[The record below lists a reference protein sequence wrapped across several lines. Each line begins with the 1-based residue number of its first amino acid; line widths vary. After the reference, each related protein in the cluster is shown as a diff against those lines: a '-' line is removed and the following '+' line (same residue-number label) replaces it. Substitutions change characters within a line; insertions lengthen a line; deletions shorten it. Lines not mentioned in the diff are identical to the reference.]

1 MGLLGKKLGMTQLIM
16 EDGSMVSVTVI
27 DVHGNIVT
35 DIRTQEKH
43 GYDAVQIGFG
53 EIKEKR
59 VRKTEQGFFTKNNI
73 EARKHMR
80 EFRDMNPTDYTVGM
94 ALTSDILPERISVSG
109 VSKGKGFQGVM
120 RRWNARGGVAS
131 HGSMHHRA
139 PGSIGASSFP
149 SRVIKGIHMPGHM
162 GARNHTIEN
171 LKIVRKDSER
181 HLIFVKGAVPGA
193 NGSLVYIYASP
204 KNVK

>member
-1 MGLLGKKLGMTQLIM
+1 LLGKKLGMTQLIM

-35 DIRTQEKH
+35 EIRTQEKH

-53 EIKEKR
+53 EIKNVKKPAE
-59 VRKTEQGFFTKNNI
+59 GFFKKNNI
-73 EARKHMR
+73 EARKHLR
-80 EFRDMNPTDYTVGM
+80 EFLDMNPAEYTVGM
-94 ALTSDILPERISVSG
+94 ALTSDVLPERVSVSG
-109 VSKGKGFQGVM
+109 VSKGKGFQGVV
-120 RRWNARGGVAS
+120 RRWNARGGVS
-131 HGSMHHRA
+131 THGSMHHRA
-139 PGSIGASSFP
+139 PGSIGSSSFP
-149 SRVIKGIHMPGHM
+149 SRVLKGLHMPGHM

-171 LKIVRKDSER
+171 VKIVRKDSER

-204 KNVK
+204 KTVK

>member
-1 MGLLGKKLGMTQLIM
+1 MLGKKLGMTQLIM

-35 DIRTQEKH
+35 EIRTQEKH

-53 EIKEKR
+53 EIKNVKKPAE
-59 VRKTEQGFFTKNNI
+59 GFFKKNNI
-73 EARKHMR
+73 EARKHLR
-80 EFRDMNPTDYTVGM
+80 EFLDMNPAEYTVGM
-94 ALTSDILPERISVSG
+94 ALTSDVLPERVSVSG
-109 VSKGKGFQGVM
+109 VSKGKGFQGVV
-120 RRWNARGGVAS
+120 RRWNARGGVS
-131 HGSMHHRA
+131 THGSMHHRA
-139 PGSIGASSFP
+139 PGSIGSSSFP
-149 SRVIKGIHMPGHM
+149 SRVLKGLHMPGHM

-171 LKIVRKDSER
+171 VKIVRKDSER

-204 KNVK
+204 KTVK